1 MCWKIYFWNVSR
13 CCVTSFRPAGKFWKR
28 LGTSEIPESTLSY
41 SFGHQSVCPKIQ
53 YSWILGVRALLPWK
67 FLKPASPRHTHIKY
81 VTQSLSLPFCPP
93 EFNPIPRLFHIDLY
107 TQGPHSS
114 MAILVSCWSHA
125 LQCFT
130 ALILLHRTINVC
142 SLKHH
147 FYNSCLIQ
155 DTFHLLSYK
164 TTLSSSG

>member
-1 MCWKIYFWNVSR
+1 MSQGVVLLLSGQQGNSERGWVLVKSQSLLWATLLAIRVFVQRSSTLGFLCASLVTLEVFQAPLPRTHTHKICY
-13 CCVTSFRPAGKFWKR
+13 TK
-28 LGTSEIPESTLSY
+28 PESSIL
-41 SFGHQSVCPKIQ
+41 P
-53 YSWILGVRALLPWK
+53 SWIQPHPPPLPYR
-67 FLKPASPRHTHIKY
+67 P
-81 VTQSLSLPFCPP
+81 
-93 EFNPIPRLFHIDLY
+93 LY

-130 ALILLHRTINVC
+130 ALMLLHRTINVC